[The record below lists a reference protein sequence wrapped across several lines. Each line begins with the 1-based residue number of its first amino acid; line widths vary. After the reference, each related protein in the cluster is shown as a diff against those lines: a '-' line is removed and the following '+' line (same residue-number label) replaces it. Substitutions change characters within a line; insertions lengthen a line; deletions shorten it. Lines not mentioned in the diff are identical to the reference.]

1 MCEVMV
7 ASSTTSSASRISWSR
22 FFTWPGK
29 RTSVCTIQNSVT
41 VSGISAPFQVMRM
54 RSDSSFSGP
63 CSSTVS
69 LEAGAFSDS
78 IRRNSAAMRAA
89 SWCRLVSLLR

>member
-7 ASSTTSSASRISWSR
+7 ASSTTSSASRINWSR

-29 RTSVCTIQNSVT
+29 RISVCTIQNSVT
-41 VSGISAPFQVMRM
+41 VSGTSASFHVMRM

-63 CSSTVS
+63 CSITVS
-69 LEAGAFSDS
+69 LDAGACNDAM
-78 IRRNSAAMRAA
+78 RRNSAAMRAA
-89 SWCRLVSLLR
+89 S